1 MSNFNYSIHKEFI
14 KGDKGPN
21 ASLIENILG
30 IGCLVLPPNVK
41 NTTDLEEMFGSQ
53 DVFNLWK
60 KYLIDPSKPIRISNK
75 RLKAEVDSQINN
87 VEEIAA
93 LITGE
98 PFEVLI
104 LDRDN
109 SKNILNDSLL

>member
-1 MSNFNYSIHKEFI
+1 MSTFNYSLHREFT

-53 DVFNLWK
+53 DVFNL
-60 KYLIDPSKPIRISNK
+60 
-75 RLKAEVDSQINN
+75 
-87 VEEIAA
+87 
-93 LITGE
+93 
-98 PFEVLI
+98 
-104 LDRDN
+104 
-109 SKNILNDSLL
+109 